1 VNSPKI
7 QKWLGKVV
15 AGEDDNLTRHDKWLC
30 MMYPRLKLLRELL
43 SDDGIIFVSIDENEV
58 NNLSLIMNEIF
69 DKRNFRNAISVRR
82 FDKNINLQFIK
93 NGLTSFNVGFE
104 YVLVYSKNPETK
116 LKPIFREP
124 TKERSSKGY
133 WKGFHNDADRRTMRY
148 DILGVTPKSGQWK
161 WKKEVAF
168 EAIKN
173 YQEYEKKH
181 SKLYSLEKYWLE
193 TGKTKKFIRRK
204 LSGKGTNRGVEHWI
218 PPSEGILRNTLWNDI
233 FASGPIK
240 NSDVEFDNPKNVEMI
255 KNLIQISTYDDSIIL
270 DSFAGSGTTGEA
282 VIQINVETKSKRK
295 FILIE
300 LEKKIAENK
309 TSKRINDVINN
320 QKSKNSIGFQ
330 YAILDKK
337 LFNSD
342 GRINNSC
349 TFEELASYIYFTE
362 TKTILDT
369 QPKKTLI
376 ATHNDTDYHLIFN
389 GIGKN
394 SLDRKFLSSL
404 DRQKNKVI
412 YADKCTLDDS
422 FLEKHNTVFKQIPYE
437 VREF

>member
-1 VNSPKI
+1 
-7 QKWLGKVV
+7 
-15 AGEDDNLTRHDKWLC
+15 
-30 MMYPRLKLLRELL
+30 
-43 SDDGIIFVSIDENEV
+43 
-58 NNLSLIMNEIF
+58 
-69 DKRNFRNAISVRR
+69 
-82 FDKNINLQFIK
+82 
-93 NGLTSFNVGFE
+93 
-104 YVLVYSKNPETK
+104 
-116 LKPIFREP
+116 
-124 TKERSSKGY
+124 
-133 WKGFHNDADRRTMRY
+133 
-148 DILGVTPKSGQWK
+148 
-161 WKKEVAF
+161 
-168 EAIKN
+168 
-173 YQEYEKKH
+173 
-181 SKLYSLEKYWLE
+181 
-193 TGKTKKFIRRK
+193 
-204 LSGKGTNRGVEHWI
+204 
-218 PPSEGILRNTLWNDI
+218 
-233 FASGPIK
+233 
-240 NSDVEFDNPKNVEMI
+240 MI